1 MALNRFMG
9 IGNLTRDVE
18 VREVGQNKVARFA
31 IAMNEKYRKQ
41 DGTMAETT
49 EFMEVEYWGNSGVF
63 QYLTKGQ
70 MVYVEGSIRTEKWTG
85 NDGVERS
92 TTKLRAREIQLLG
105 SRQQQPQQTS
115 AQQQAPAPQQYQR
128 PDPPRPQTPRPPVPQ
143 PQRPPMPHAP
153 QQYQQ
158 PAPQPSPNPYQNF
171 SQPSASGYG
180 QQVSYGDAYQE
191 DLPL

>member
-1 MALNRFMG
+1 MG

-105 SRQQQPQQTS
+105 SRQQQPQQTP
-115 AQQQAPAPQQYQR
+115 APQQAPAPQQYQR
-128 PDPPRPQTPRPPVPQ
+128 PVPPRPQTPRPPV
-143 PQRPPMPHAP
+143 P